1 MDAKAGT
8 TANTIEGVYTVS
20 YNGKTQERQQLSI
33 ERARCCEIASRNE
46 CMGNTVD
53 FHSIRLPRVTGQR
66 VAARLVGL
74 AHRLAWCAIQWLV
87 WLREARRTGRRLV
100 V

>member
-33 ERARCCEIASRNE
+33 EGARCCEIASRNE
-46 CMGNTVD
+46 CMGNTID
-53 FHSIRLPRVTGQR
+53 FHWSVLRDNTI
-66 VAARLVGL
+66 
-74 AHRLAWCAIQWLV
+74 AILS
-87 WLREARRTGRRLV
+87 A
-100 V
+100 